1 MLELRVR
8 GQLIHCLRKR
18 KATGAYSRLEDLA
31 KASPPDDTS
40 NNVTPSHRPG
50 VTTSRGEAPAPAPA
64 GPAIVNGI
72 RISDAE
78 IEALRQRGYEGELVE
93 ALETFL
99 SDLLL

>member
-40 NNVTPSHRPG
+40 NNVTPSPC